1 MLTRGGN
8 QPEPARLSS
17 RDDPPKPPQSSVGR
31 LRNAAGR
38 WLAARAGSTRI
49 RRRDRLRPRR
59 PLRWLA
65 LLVLAAVLA
74 VFLGTALKIWW
85 VARHDARPRSDAI
98 VVLGASQY
106 NGRPSSWFEARLDH
120 ARTLYKQG
128 VAPRI
133 VTVGGNQPG
142 DEFTEAGS
150 GRRWLIDHGV
160 PADAVI
166 ALETG
171 SDTLASL
178 EAVDRLFESRKWESA
193 VIVTDP
199 WHSYRSRAMARDLGI
214 DAATSPTR
222 QGPAVRERGTEVTQ
236 IIRETIA
243 YWHYRLFN

>member
-1 MLTRGGN
+1 VQT
-8 QPEPARLSS
+8 ARLSTK
-17 RDDPPKPPQSSVGR
+17 DDPPKPSPSSVGR
-31 LRNAAGR
+31 IWTAPGR
-38 WLAARAGSTRI
+38 WLADRRWSPRI
-49 RRRDRLRPRR
+49 RRRGRLGPRR
-59 PLRWLA
+59 PLRWVA
-65 LLVLAAVLA
+65 VLLIAAVLA
-74 VFLGTALKIWW
+74 VFVGTAFKIWW
-85 VARHDARPRSDAI
+85 VARHDTRPRSDAI

-160 PADAVI
+160 PADSVI

-178 EAVDRLFESRKWESA
+178 KAVDRLFESRHWDSA

-222 QGPAVRERGTEVTQ
+222 QGPAVRERGTEVAQ

>member
-1 MLTRGGN
+1 MLTRGK
-8 QPEPARLSS
+8 PLEPAGLSGRAGPRNPAQPSVRRLGTAA
-17 RDDPPKPPQSSVGR
+17 VGWLTARVGFTR
-31 LRNAAGR
+31 LRR
-38 WLAARAGSTRI
+38 RARLG
-49 RRRDRLRPRR
+49 PRR
-59 PLRWLA
+59 PLRWLV
-65 LLVLAAVLA
+65 LIVLAAILA
-74 VFLGTALKIWW
+74 VFIGTALKIWW

-106 NGRPSSWFEARLDH
+106 NGRPSAWFEARLDH
-120 ARTLYKQG
+120 ARTLYREG
-128 VAPRI
+128 VAPQI

-150 GRRWLIDHGV
+150 GRRWLIEHGV
-160 PADAVI
+160 PADSVI

-178 EAVDRLFESRKWESA
+178 KAVDRLFSSRNWDSA

-243 YWHYRLFN
+243 YWHYRLFD

>member
-1 MLTRGGN
+1 V
-8 QPEPARLSS
+8 
-17 RDDPPKPPQSSVGR
+17 VGFF
-31 LRNAAGR
+31 A
-38 WLAARAGSTRI
+38 T
-49 RRRDRLRPRR
+49 
-59 PLRWLA
+59 
-65 LLVLAAVLA
+65 AAV
-74 VFLGTALKIWW
+74 IWW
-85 VARHDARPRSDAI
+85 TARQDSRPPSDAI

-120 ARTLYKQG
+120 AKKLYEQG
-128 VAPRI
+128 VAARI

-160 PADAVI
+160 PADSVF

-171 SDTLASL
+171 SDTLESMK
-178 EAVDRLFESRKWESA
+178 AVKGLFQSEHWKSA

-222 QGPAVRERGTEVTQ
+222 QGPAVRQRGTQITQ
-236 IIRETIA
+236 IFRETIA
-243 YWHYRLFN
+243 YWDYRLLG

>member
-1 MLTRGGN
+1 MLTRGK
-8 QPEPARLSS
+8 PAEPARLSGKG
-17 RDDPPKPPQSSVGR
+17 DPPNGTQSAVRRLATAAGGWLTARVGFTRRRRGGR
-31 LRNAAGR
+31 L
-38 WLAARAGSTRI
+38 AR
-49 RRRDRLRPRR
+49 RR
-59 PLRWLA
+59 PLRWLVV
-65 LLVLAAVLA
+65 LVLAAILA
-74 VFLGTALKIWW
+74 VFIGTALKIWW

-106 NGRPSSWFEARLDH
+106 NGRPSAWFEARLDH
-120 ARTLYKQG
+120 ARTLYEQG
-128 VAPRI
+128 VAPQI
-133 VTVGGNQPG
+133 VTVGGKQPG

-150 GRRWLIDHGV
+150 GRRWLIQHGV
-160 PADAVI
+160 PADSVI

-178 EAVDRLFESRKWESA
+178 KAVDRLFESRKWDSA

-243 YWHYRLFN
+243 YWHYRLFD

>member
-1 MLTRGGN
+1 MLTRVKPPGSARPSGRGD
-8 QPEPARLSS
+8 PAKPARW
-17 RDDPPKPPQSSVGR
+17 SVRR
-31 LRNAAGR
+31 LGAAAGR
-38 WLAARAGSTRI
+38 RLTARVGFARLG
-49 RRRDRLRPRR
+49 RRGRLGPRR
-59 PLRWLA
+59 PLRWVVVI
-65 LLVLAAVLA
+65 VLAAILA
-74 VFLGTALKIWW
+74 VFIGTALKIWW

-120 ARTLYKQG
+120 ARMLYEQG
-128 VAPRI
+128 VSPQI
-133 VTVGGNQPG
+133 VTVGGKQPG

-150 GRRWLIDHGV
+150 GRRWLIEHGV
-160 PADAVI
+160 PADSVI

-178 EAVDRLFESRKWESA
+178 KAVDRLFSSRNWDSA

-243 YWHYRLFN
+243 YWHYRLFD